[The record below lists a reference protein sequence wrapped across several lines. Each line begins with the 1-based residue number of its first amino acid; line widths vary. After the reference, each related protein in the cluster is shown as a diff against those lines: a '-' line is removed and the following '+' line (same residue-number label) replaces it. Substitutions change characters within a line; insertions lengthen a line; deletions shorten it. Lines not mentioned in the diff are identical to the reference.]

1 MDDTVTYNNDD
12 DDDANNDDDGDENL
26 RAAAKVVET
35 TPVAHA
41 AWSLLLS
48 NAITWHETPWSS
60 WVCIWKFDLDNQ
72 WLCSHCTEKDN
83 DDFVD

>member
-1 MDDTVTYNNDD
+1 MIILPAFCGNDHTVTYNNDD
-12 DDDANNDDDGDENL
+12 DDDGDCNL

-35 TPVAHA
+35 TPVAQA

-60 WVCIWKFDLDNQ
+60 WVCFSKFDLDN
-72 WLCSHCTEKDN
+72 
-83 DDFVD
+83 

>member
-1 MDDTVTYNNDD
+1 MSIDDSGLGQVLIMMIILPAFYSNDHTVTYNNDD
-12 DDDANNDDDGDENL
+12 DDDGDCNL

-35 TPVAHA
+35 TPVAQA

-60 WVCIWKFDLDNQ
+60 WVCI
-72 WLCSHCTEKDN
+72 
-83 DDFVD
+83 